1 MHLCRCLFTCS
12 LFIIVQST
20 LCQMQSALLKKA
32 EDTDGDA
39 AEMSAT
45 KMRLQQQQNSTALVV
60 RDPEPNNGGLH
71 PLSLSTAAASG
82 RRPVCS

>member
-1 MHLCRCLFTCS
+1 MLCEL
-12 LFIIVQST
+12 
-20 LCQMQSALLKKA
+20 QSALLKKA

-45 KMRLQQQQNSTALVV
+45 KMRLQQQNSMALVV

-71 PLSLSTAAASG
+71 PLSVTKAATSD
-82 RRPVCS
+82 RHPVCS